1 MKFSIIVV
9 CLNPGPKLNQT
20 LDSILSQTYPSFE
33 IIVKD
38 GGSRDGSIETM
49 REDRRIHLYQEPDH
63 SIYEA
68 MNQAV
73 SHVTGDYILFLNCG
87 DLFYDDEVLTH
98 TAQFMEQH
106 PCETSGH
113 LLRRYL
119 QREDRDED
127 IFPTT
132 HHRFRLLPQ
141 HSLPS
146 VLLFML
152 QTCADR
158 SPMNPN
164 IRSVQIT
171 NISSGA
177 IIVPKHPC
185 SIWDLPCPPTRAA
198 ATLRPRR
205 T

>member
-49 REDRRIHLYQEPDH
+49 REDRRIHLYQESDH

-106 PCETSGH
+106 PAKLPGIYYGDTYR
-113 LLRRYL
+113 RRYL
-119 QREDRDED
+119 PHHASPVSSATAT
-127 IFPTT
+127 FPAIS
-132 HHRFRLLPQ
+132 PA
-141 HSLPS
+141 
-146 VLLFML
+146 FML